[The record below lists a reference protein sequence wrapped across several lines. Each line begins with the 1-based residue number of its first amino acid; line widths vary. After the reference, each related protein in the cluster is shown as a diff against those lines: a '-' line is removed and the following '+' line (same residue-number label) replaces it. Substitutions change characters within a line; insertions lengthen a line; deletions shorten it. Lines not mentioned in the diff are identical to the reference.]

1 MNLKTLRL
9 HNFRNYKR
17 FEINFSKNINLII
30 ADNAKGKTNLLE
42 AIYLLST
49 GKSFKTS
56 NLSELIHHEKTFFF
70 IEAEFEKNSITE
82 SIKIYYDLKQK
93 KVLHNSTNYPS
104 LSSVLGIMPS
114 ILLHPDDI
122 SLIKGRPQNRR
133 TFLNLF
139 LAQKDPL
146 YVHHYLRYL
155 KALKNKNFLLKT
167 KNFKNLK
174 YYENELIKS
183 GSYIIKQRKDLLKN
197 LEKNLKNSIFELSSL
212 KIDSNLKYISTID
225 YENDIEDSF
234 QKILQKN
241 FLKERNFKTSLFG
254 PHRDDFQIIFNDKS
268 VKYFASEGQKKLLL
282 FALKYSEYFLLKE
295 SLNFSPLFLI
305 DDFDSHLDRN
315 HKMNVLKEFSKFNQ
329 VFLTTPNLE
338 EIENTN
344 IIRL

>member
-1 MNLKTLRL
+1 
-9 HNFRNYKR
+9 
-17 FEINFSKNINLII
+17 
-30 ADNAKGKTNLLE
+30 
-42 AIYLLST
+42 
-49 GKSFKTS
+49 
-56 NLSELIHHEKTFFF
+56 
-70 IEAEFEKNSITE
+70 
-82 SIKIYYDLKQK
+82 
-93 KVLHNSTNYPS
+93 
-104 LSSVLGIMPS
+104 
-114 ILLHPDDI
+114 
-122 SLIKGRPQNRR
+122 
-133 TFLNLF
+133 
-139 LAQKDPL
+139 
-146 YVHHYLRYL
+146 
-155 KALKNKNFLLKT
+155 
-167 KNFKNLK
+167 LK